1 LLDTKA
7 AAGTRQIITVA
18 NGVGI
23 AFTSANWDQ
32 LTDGEKRGLLGG
44 GLDPSAATAD
54 QIDEAKARID
64 YLRGARTYETS
75 RRSPSD
81 PYDFRDRSTVLG
93 DIIGAGPVFVG
104 PPNRLYTDNGYSQG
118 DGETPGFKEEHQDRV
133 GVVYVGAND
142 GMLHAFNAQTGDELF
157 AYVPALVFANL
168 ADLTDPR
175 YGGQV
180 SHKDFVDGPIAEGDA
195 YFDGAWHSVLA
206 GALGHGGQGV
216 YAIDVTDPAV
226 QQSSPDGLSLWELS
240 DRSDPDLGYVYGKPA
255 IVRIPD
261 PNGGSAPRWVTVF
274 GNGYNNTD
282 TAGET
287 PADCTDNDPS
297 TPCTVSTSGDAVL
310 YVIDIADGTI
320 LEKLDT
326 GVGRADDPTTTVAS
340 DKRAN
345 GLAQVTVVDADGDLV
360 ADFAYA
366 GDLFGNLWKFDLT
379 DLTAQ
384 PRRIFIAKDA
394 GGNVQPI
401 TTAVAAARH
410 PTGVGTV
417 VLFGTGK
424 LLGQSDVTDT
434 QTQTFY
440 GIWDYGQLTDAGP
453 NRGDL
458 QQQTFLGSATVRNA
472 NNVAVSEARVTS
484 ANTVDWSTQKGWYID
499 LCPTDASGDCST
511 QAPEQP
517 RERVTVAPQIQ
528 ADRLVFVSLIPQS
541 DPCSS
546 GGTSWINALSINDG
560 SRLATPP
567 FDLTG
572 DGTLGSADL
581 VTVQVGEQNVTA
593 AATSIRLLAAPG
605 VYSAPTMPAVQGD
618 VAAAVVST
626 SEGQLATLRQ
636 SSALEWTVWR
646 ESQ

>member
-1 LLDTKA
+1 
-7 AAGTRQIITVA
+7 
-18 NGVGI
+18 
-23 AFTSANWDQ
+23 
-32 LTDGEKRGLLGG
+32 
-44 GLDPSAATAD
+44 
-54 QIDEAKARID
+54 
-64 YLRGARTYETS
+64 
-75 RRSPSD
+75 
-81 PYDFRDRSTVLG
+81 
-93 DIIGAGPVFVG
+93 
-104 PPNRLYTDNGYSQG
+104 
-118 DGETPGFKEEHQDRV
+118 
-133 GVVYVGAND
+133 
-142 GMLHAFNAQTGDELF
+142 
-157 AYVPALVFANL
+157 
-168 ADLTDPR
+168 
-175 YGGQV
+175 
-180 SHKDFVDGPIAEGDA
+180 
-195 YFDGAWHSVLA
+195 
-206 GALGHGGQGV
+206 
-216 YAIDVTDPAV
+216 
-226 QQSSPDGLSLWELS
+226 
-240 DRSDPDLGYVYGKPA
+240 
-255 IVRIPD
+255 
-261 PNGGSAPRWVTVF
+261 VTVF

-310 YVIDIADGTI
+310 YVIDIAGGTI

-326 GVGRADDPTTTVAS
+326 GVGRADDPTTDVDA

-379 DLTAQ
+379 DLSAQ
-384 PRRIFIAKDA
+384 PKRIFIAKDPS
-394 GGNVQPI
+394 GNVQPI

-499 LCPTDASGDCST
+499 LCPTDASGDCAT
-511 QAPEQP
+511 QPPEQP

-646 ESQ
+646 ESR